1 MGIDGVIL
9 SFVKGHGAYGIA
21 LYLLIT
27 LSIAAIL
34 SLMIGLQRELN
45 GEPAG
50 LSTHIL
56 ISVGSSLVMTLS
68 IWAIRAADGSLDLI
82 SGEIIDA
89 SVNYDTSRIAAA
101 VISGIGFIGA
111 GAIVKTGFNV
121 KGLSTAATLW
131 ISAAIGL
138 ACGSGFIVEA
148 CITAAVTMI
157 ILLFSSAIKR
167 GIDRRLP
174 QLTIM
179 PKGAT
184 PLIGTVN
191 ELAKQNGM
199 VVREIKEADGE
210 DQSDGHLIKVLFS
223 FNTSI
228 VVLRDVAYSLLWDG
242 HVQYVECSSSKYQ
255 ERYESDQIQT
265 GASSGGQPAGEAE
278 DAQDGDS
285 NGDSSEN

>member
-101 VISGIGFIGA
+101 VISGIGFIDA

-138 ACGSGFIVEA
+138 ACGSGFIVEV

-228 VVLRDVAYSLLWDG
+228 VVLRDVAYSLLRDG

-255 ERYESDQIQT
+255 ERYESDKIQT
-265 GASSGGQPAGEAE
+265 RASSGAQPAGEAE
-278 DAQDGDS
+278 DTEDGDS
-285 NGDSSEN
+285 DGDNSEN